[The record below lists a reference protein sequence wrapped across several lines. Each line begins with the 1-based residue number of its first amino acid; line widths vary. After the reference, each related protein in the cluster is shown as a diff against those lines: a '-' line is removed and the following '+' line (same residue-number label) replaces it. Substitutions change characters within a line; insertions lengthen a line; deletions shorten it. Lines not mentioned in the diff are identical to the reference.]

1 MPAPKLVATPES
13 LPNECFGDV
22 AMVTE
27 FIANYAGLLMP
38 DDEYPI
44 YTDALMKA
52 VATGKDGFVYLS
64 RVLTVLLQTLLQDRI
79 AEVNLTHLSGYA
91 LFAKVPYMC
100 HVTRKPV
107 FGVCDQV

>member
-1 MPAPKLVATPES
+1 MIYWKIEPFSQRFEDTTLELKPLPGPKLVPTPES

-44 YTDALMKA
+44 YTDAVMKA
-52 VATGKDGFVYLS
+52 LATGKDGFVYLS
-64 RVLTVLLQTLLQDRI
+64 RVLTVLLQTLLQDGI
-79 AEVNLTHLSGYA
+79 AEVYIIQ
-91 LFAKVPYMC
+91 F
-100 HVTRKPV
+100 
-107 FGVCDQV
+107 